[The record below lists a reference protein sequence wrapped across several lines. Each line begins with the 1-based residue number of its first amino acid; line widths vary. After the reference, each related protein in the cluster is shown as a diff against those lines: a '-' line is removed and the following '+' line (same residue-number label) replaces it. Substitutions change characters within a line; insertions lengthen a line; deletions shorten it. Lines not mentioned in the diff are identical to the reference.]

1 MNEDAAH
8 VLDVARNLITS
19 ERAEQYGSYV
29 DETKK
34 EAEIIKTLTGLDI
47 KPFHIPLILIVV
59 KLVRESAVHKDD
71 NMVDAC
77 GYAALYNQIKEL
89 YSEVKR

>member
-1 MNEDAAH
+1 MNENAAH

-19 ERAEQYGSYV
+19 DRADQYGPYI
-29 DETKK
+29 DETTK
-34 EAEIIKTLTGLDI
+34 EAKIIKTLTGLDV
-47 KPFHIPLILIVV
+47 KPHHIPLILIVV
-59 KLVRESAVHKDD
+59 KLVREAHVHKDD

-89 YSEVKR
+89 E